1 MNSSVVPAGRSSTSS
16 LRSSLYDTVYRS
28 SPMLLPRSSLSP
40 AGAGACFSFLAPNSC
55 ARSARPALAPLFDT
69 RIHRGVRVPPGRM
82 HGAQTHAGSKGARG
96 QEGERGGGNERA
108 SEQRTAL
115 QHAEQDTRAG
125 TGPPHAATA
134 GTHTRGNVLV
144 GRCRAR
150 SDCRAGSPAHSDDSD
165 GAKASLPEAA
175 QTAKRTTGRR
185 QRVSPPA
192 ADGSRAHG
200 CCSSATRGVRAP
212 AAPADSPATGLTIP
226 RAGRP

>member
-108 SEQRTAL
+108 SEQRTARASTPSKTHVPEPGHLTRQL
-115 QHAEQDTRAG
+115 QAPTRGG
-125 TGPPHAATA
+125 TYLWGGVAREATVGPAVPRTATTATA
-134 GTHTRGNVLV
+134 QRP
-144 GRCRAR
+144 RCPKPRR
-150 SDCRAGSPAHSDDSD
+150 RPREQLAGANGCHR
-165 GAKASLPEAA
+165 LPQTEAA
-175 QTAKRTTGRR
+175 RTGVARVRPAASASPLRPQTHL
-185 QRVSPPA
+185 PPA
-192 ADGSRAHG
+192 
-200 CCSSATRGVRAP
+200 
-212 AAPADSPATGLTIP
+212 
-226 RAGRP
+226 